1 MDLAP
6 RIRSAH
12 RGGTPVTPVISCR
25 LSAFKRSPGNLERS
39 RYRVAPARREV
50 VNWLIPASK
59 LRGSAERMRSSGV
72 FSRYVET
79 IWAPTTTLRW
89 LVATP
94 LGIPVDPEV
103 YRIVPRSTS
112 DTCLISLEVSPE
124 VSASATSRREPAT
137 FGEGS
142 SPL

>member
-1 MDLAP
+1 MAFAL
-6 RIRSAH
+6 RSRSTH
-12 RGGTPVTPVISCR
+12 SGGTPVRPVISCR
-25 LSAFKRSPGNLERS
+25 RSALRRSPGSRERCNTS
-39 RYRVAPARREV
+39 VAPTRRAV

-59 LRGSAERMRSSGV
+59 FSGSAERMRSSLV

-79 IWAPTTTLRW
+79 IWAPTTMLRW

-94 LGIPVDPEV
+94 LGIPVEPEV

-112 DTCLISLEVSPE
+112 ETCLSWAGTSPFRST
-124 VSASATSRREPAT
+124 SARFARVPAASSR
-137 FGEGS
+137 GG